1 MEVTRGWEWGR
12 GMGVSRREGGRK
24 EVGRGQ

>member
-1 MEVTRGWEWGR
+1 MEEAKGQEWGQ

-24 EVGRGQ
+24 EVGK